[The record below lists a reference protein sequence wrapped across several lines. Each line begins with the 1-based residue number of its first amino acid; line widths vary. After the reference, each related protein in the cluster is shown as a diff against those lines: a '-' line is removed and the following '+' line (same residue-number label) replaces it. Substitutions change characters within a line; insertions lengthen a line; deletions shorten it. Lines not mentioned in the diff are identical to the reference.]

1 MPFVRPPF
9 ARAQGVARHPVDW
22 RDDISA
28 RIDQDMPKEI
38 SQVFARRA
46 RLSSKAIVAA
56 IALTLAALAAMS
68 IAARQDIKTSVIN
81 FKPGSQVSVETGS
94 VLIPVV
100 DR

>member
-1 MPFVRPPF
+1 M
-9 ARAQGVARHPVDW
+9 
-22 RDDISA
+22 SA

-46 RLSSKAIVAA
+46 RLSSKAIVTA
-56 IALTLAALAAMS
+56 IALTLAALAAMA
-68 IAARQDIKTSVIN
+68 IAARQDAKTSVYS
-81 FKPGSQVSVETGS
+81 PGTNSQISIDTGS